1 MIDLFKKQNRNVIIA
16 SVCLEL
22 LGLLNIFSL
31 SISANTLSKTH
42 LTGEKLE
49 LAKGLMNNIGIAK
62 WLIVVNII
70 LFIIMIILATINKN
84 KRDVKF
90 ALANCIIAIITT
102 VISIVVLIVGGPFIG
117 LITIL
122 LIVFT
127 YQAYKQLKST
137 VNPTVNQGGM

>member
-16 SVCLEL
+16 SVCLAL
-22 LGLLNIFSL
+22 LGLLNIFAL
-31 SISANTLSKTH
+31 SISANNLSNTH

-70 LFIIMIILATINKN
+70 LFIIMIILAIINKN

-90 ALANCIIAIITT
+90 ALANFIIAIITT

-117 LITIL
+117 LIAVL

-127 YQAYKQLKST
+127 YQAYKQLKSPINQVT
-137 VNPTVNQGGM
+137 NQGV

>member
-16 SVCLEL
+16 SVSLAL

-49 LAKGLMNNIGIAK
+49 LAKGLMNNIEIVK

-70 LFIIMIILATINKN
+70 LFIIMIILATINNN
-84 KRDVKF
+84 KRDVKL
-90 ALANCIIAIITT
+90 ALTNFIIAIITT
-102 VISIVVLIVGGPFIG
+102 VISVVVLIVGGPFIG
-117 LITIL
+117 LIAVL

-127 YQAYKQLKST
+127 YQAYKQLKSPI
-137 VNPTVNQGGM
+137 NLLVNQGGM

>member
-16 SVCLEL
+16 SVCLAL

-42 LTGEKLE
+42 LTGEKVM
-49 LAKGLMNNIGIAK
+49 LAKGLMNNIRIAK

-70 LFIIMIILATINKN
+70 LFIIMIILATVNNN

-90 ALANCIIAIITT
+90 ALANFIIAIVTT
-102 VISIVVLIVGGPFIG
+102 VISVVVLIVGGPFIG
-117 LITIL
+117 LIAIL

-127 YQAYKQLKST
+127 YQAYKQLKSPI
-137 VNPTVNQGGM
+137 NPIANQGI

>member
-16 SVCLEL
+16 SVCLAL

-31 SISANTLSKTH
+31 SISADNLSKTH

-49 LAKGLMNNIGIAK
+49 LAKGLMNNIEIAK
-62 WLIVVNII
+62 LLIVVNII
-70 LFIIMIILATINKN
+70 LFIIITILATINKN
-84 KRDVKF
+84 KRKVKF
-90 ALANCIIAIITT
+90 ALANFIIAIVTT

-127 YQAYKQLKST
+127 YQAYKQLKSPI
-137 VNPTVNQGGM
+137 NPLVNQGGM

>member
-16 SVCLEL
+16 SVCLAL

-70 LFIIMIILATINKN
+70 LFIIMIILAIINKN

-90 ALANCIIAIITT
+90 TLANFIIAIITT

-117 LITIL
+117 LIAVL

-127 YQAYKQLKST
+127 YQAYKQLKSPINQVT
-137 VNPTVNQGGM
+137 NQGV